1 MRHRSHEWRRLG
13 EYRMAIKIVLTNVM
27 VSDQTTAHHF
37 YTEVL
42 GFQVKNDVHMGAA
55 RWLTVV
61 SPLAPDGPELLLE
74 PMAHGPLVEAAQAW
88 QSALRENGVPAAMFG
103 VDDID
108 AEYARI
114 TALGHRFEAP
124 PESAGPVRYARIQD
138 GCGNLIQLT
147 QHLR

>member
-55 RWLTVV
+55 RWLDRKSTRLN
-61 SPLAPDGPELLLE
+61 SS
-74 PMAHGPLVEAAQAW
+74 HSQ
-88 QSALRENGVPAAMFG
+88 QSRMPS
-103 VDDID
+103 
-108 AEYARI
+108 
-114 TALGHRFEAP
+114 
-124 PESAGPVRYARIQD
+124 SA
-138 GCGNLIQLT
+138 
-147 QHLR
+147 